1 MAKQSITYA
10 CSALI
15 VVLVF
20 ILASPTFAN
29 INPVVPTNKINLPKL
44 EFLKNYEGKN
54 EIKILNNRF
63 RVDYHVEEVLLL
75 FFRKR
80 GSKPIV
86 LIQPNG
92 AKIYPRD
99 SNGKT
104 IDWHADTSFDLIR
117 LQNPMPGPWQAV
129 GRIEENSKILL
140 LSDIELQADIFPP
153 ILFQDEVI
161 KAEARIVNANEMI
174 NAKNFNEVIRLRANL
189 YPSKDP
195 NKENYGSDIYQFGEF
210 LDDGKG
216 LDEKPRD
223 GVFTIEYRMKIS
235 KGEWIPNYRIDAKLF
250 TRELAQDPILVLPA
264 PISFTAI
271 PATRNQD
278 GEMGRYH
285 YVTFDVDD
293 TYLDNLSLLFQ
304 GTIQFPNG
312 EKQTFNV
319 DGLQDRRLE
328 MFNSEYGPY
337 NIDMNLFGTTK
348 DGREIHLDLPVFQFI
363 TTESDMQADDFPEIP
378 EMTEMP
384 NMPEMTEMP
393 EDMSKSK
400 SVESEFPLFLIM
412 FINTLILLAGFAAIW
427 IFILKREII
436 NPFADLPKINMSFKK
451 KAPKEVNEA
460 KEPEVTEKPKV
471 EKAEPKAPIVDG
483 PDDILDLSLPED

>member
-1 MAKQSITYA
+1 VAKQLINYA
-10 CSALI
+10 L
-15 VVLVF
+15 LVF
-20 ILASPTFAN
+20 VLAFACVTALPSFAN
-29 INPVVPTNKINLPKL
+29 INPVAPTNPVTLPKL

-75 FFRKR
+75 FFRQH

-86 LIQPNG
+86 LIQPDG
-92 AKIYPRD
+92 SKIYPRD

-104 IDWHADTSFDLIR
+104 IEWHADMSFDLIR

-129 GRIEENSKILL
+129 GRISENSKILL

-153 ILFQDEVI
+153 ILFQHEII

-174 NAKNFNEVIRLRANL
+174 NAKNFSEVIRLRANL

-195 NKENYGSDIYQFGEF
+195 GKENYGSDIYQFGEF

-223 GVFTIEYRMKIS
+223 GVFTIEYRMEIS

-250 TRELAQDPILVLPA
+250 TRELAQEPVFVLPA
-264 PISFTAI
+264 PITFTAI
-271 PATRNQD
+271 PATMNES

-285 YVTFDVDD
+285 YVTFEVDD
-293 TYLDNLSLLFQ
+293 THLDNLSLLFQ
-304 GTIQFPNG
+304 GTIEFPNG
-312 EKQTFNV
+312 EKQTFNI

-328 MFNSEYGPY
+328 MFNAEYGPY
-337 NIDMNLFGTTK
+337 NIDMNVFGTTK
-348 DGREIHLDLPVFQFI
+348 DGREIHIDLPVFQFI
-363 TTESDMQADDFPEIP
+363 TTESEMQADAFLEMP

-384 NMPEMTEMP
+384 NIPEMT
-393 EDMSKSK
+393 DMSADFTNPKPS
-400 SVESEFPLFLIM
+400 ESEFPLVWVI
-412 FINTLILLAGFAAIW
+412 FINILVLVAGFAAIW
-427 IFILKREII
+427 VFVLKREIH
-436 NPFADLPKINMSFKK
+436 NPFSGLFDKFSELFKRRK
-451 KAPKEVNEA
+451 KDEVED
-460 KEPEVTEKPKV
+460 EPMPQVKPEKPQ
-471 EKAEPKAPIVDG
+471 PKAPTVDG